1 MRSGLATG
9 GLCPFI
15 AGVNVPIPLD
25 AAAGLGKRRIFLVDD
40 HPLVREWLTALI
52 NSQIDLAVCGEAS
65 DAPRALSDVTKMR
78 PDVAIVDISLSGGSG
93 LDLVKDLRVHAP
105 EVRVIVLSMH
115 EENLYAERVLRA
127 GARGYV
133 MKRESTKKVLAAIRR
148 VLDGGVYVSE
158 SFAAVMAEKM
168 VGSRV
173 PVQIAR
179 SPGEL
184 LSDRELEVFRFL
196 GQGRGTP
203 QIAETLGISLK
214 TVQAYCARIKDKL
227 GLANATELLREAM
240 RFEEKH
246 QVG

>member
-1 MRSGLATG
+1 M
-9 GLCPFI
+9 
-15 AGVNVPIPLD
+15 NVSIPLD
-25 AAAGLGKRRIFLVDD
+25 SAAGLGKRRVFLVDD

-52 NSQIDLAVCGEAS
+52 NGQIDLTVCGEAS
-65 DAPRALSDVTKMR
+65 DAPQALSEVARVR

-105 EVRVIVLSMH
+105 EVRIIVLSMH

-148 VLDGGVYVSE
+148 VLDGGVYLSE

-173 PVQIAR
+173 PVQTAR

-214 TVQAYCARIKDKL
+214 TVQAYCARIKEKL
-227 GLANATELLREAM
+227 GIANATELLREAM
-240 RFEEKH
+240 RFEEKDH
-246 QVG
+246 SG